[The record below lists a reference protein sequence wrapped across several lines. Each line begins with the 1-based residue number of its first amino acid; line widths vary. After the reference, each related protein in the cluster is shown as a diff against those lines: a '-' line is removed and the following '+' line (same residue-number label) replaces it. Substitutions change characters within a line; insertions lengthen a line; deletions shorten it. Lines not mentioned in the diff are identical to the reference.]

1 MKTKDHLNNH
11 QIVDFDAVLDEKFGK
26 VGSSSR
32 EEFRKEAYVYYMGQI
47 IHNAR
52 KSEKITQAELASRIG
67 VDKSYISKIENG
79 DIEPGTGTF
88 YRIIQALGL
97 RFDVVKPVC
106 Y

>member
-47 IHNAR
+47 IHHAR